1 MNGLENRTDIRA
13 EAEER
18 RAGETR
24 IELRRLSTSAIL
36 AGIFLTLI
44 WVVYFYDRFFEL
56 HLAQFGLHPRHF
68 DGLIGIVASPLIHG
82 DLNHLASNSLPAF
95 LLMAGIIYFYRG
107 ISYKVLLIIWI
118 ATGISVWLF
127 GRANFHIGAS
137 GLVYGMASFMAVSGM
152 LRGDNRLLAVSFL
165 TIFLYGGM
173 VWGVLPLFRHISW
186 ESHLCGAISGV
197 VCAIAYRDQ
206 GPPKPIYLTPDEEE
220 EPELEPGVVS
230 VTHNSAHTE
239 AGIVHHT
246 ANAPVRIIYIVVPPK
261 KEETSGEIEMRAK

>member
-1 MNGLENRTDIRA
+1 MNGLENRA
-13 EAEER
+13 EFRSDAEEQ
-18 RAGETR
+18 RAIEGR
-24 IELRRLSTSAIL
+24 IELRRLSSSAIL

-44 WVVYFYDRFFEL
+44 WVVYFYDRFFDL
-56 HLAQFGLHPRHF
+56 HLAQYGLHPRHI
-68 DGLIGIVASPLIHG
+68 DGLIGILAAPFIHG

-107 ISYKVLLIIWI
+107 ISYQVLLIIWI
-118 ATGISVWLF
+118 ATGMSVWLF

-137 GLVYGMASFMAVSGM
+137 GMVYGMASFMAISGM

-186 ESHLCGAISGV
+186 ESHLCGAITGI
-197 VCAIAYRDQ
+197 VCAVAYRGQ

-220 EPELEPGVVS
+220 EPNPEPGSVT
-230 VTHNSAHTE
+230 VTHNTAHTE

-261 KEETSGEIEMRAK
+261 KEEISGGNGKSAE